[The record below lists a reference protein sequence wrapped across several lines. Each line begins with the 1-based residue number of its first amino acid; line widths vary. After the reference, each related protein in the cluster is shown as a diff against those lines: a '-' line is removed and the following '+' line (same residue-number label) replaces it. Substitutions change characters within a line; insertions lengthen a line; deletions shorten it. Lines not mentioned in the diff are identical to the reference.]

1 MLQVTQR
8 TSEAQQRSSATG
20 LAAAARAACQAADIS
35 GRILNFLH
43 MSKRRELSKH
53 FVGQRSKTIFALV
66 DSHKGNFSFS
76 LHGVSREHF
85 PRDTIGVQVGHL
97 SHLGPAPIVS
107 SSSSRALH
115 SDGQPGDFPVDGP
128 IKCAICFAME
138 PEEPDVEGSDDAE
151 FDFSSVVCMAVFED
165 FPFPDWK
172 YLPRNRRI
180 FDYGRPRLHALEC
193 CLPLCHACIEVSVP
207 DDEVY
212 DLLAQL

>member
-76 LHGVSREHF
+76 LHNF

-193 CLPLCHACIEVSVP
+193 CHACCRALKLLCRH
-207 DDEVY
+207 Y